1 LLSDKKFVKQGG
13 GITTAFKPWMVR
25 NLDMALAKITGKKFK
40 QVLKQIKN
48 SRTQALIIIS

>member
-13 GITTAFKPWMVR
+13 GINTAFKPWMVR